1 MRNLLNF
8 LIRYNYWFL
17 FILLEVICF
26 GLLFRFNNYQKGIY
40 FSSANFLAGK
50 FYEVSGGITSYFHLK
65 SINEE
70 LIDRN
75 LLLEEQVTKL
85 ENTLRELQ
93 LDSSYVSN
101 IEKSSFAG
109 LFTIRKAHVINN
121 SIAMANNYITLNKG
135 TSDGIFPEMGVID
148 GRGVV
153 GIVYVASPSYSV
165 VISLLNGKSKL
176 SCKIK
181 GNPYSGYLKW
191 EYGDARYAYLKDI
204 PRYAEMN
211 VGDTIITNGHS
222 AVFPEGVMV
231 GTISNIE
238 DSSDGLSS
246 QIQVELAADFGRLSD
261 VRVLSRDGQKEQLE
275 LEKMSME

>member
-40 FSSANFLAGK
+40 FSSANFIAGK
-50 FYEVSGGITSYFHLK
+50 FYEISGGVTSYFHLK
-65 SINEE
+65 STNEE
-70 LIDRN
+70 LMDRN
-75 LLLEEQVTKL
+75 LVLEGQVTKL
-85 ENTLRELQ
+85 ENALRELQ
-93 LDSSYVSN
+93 LDSLYVNN
-101 IEKSSFAG
+101 IERSSFAG
-109 LFTIRKAHVINN
+109 EFTIRKAHVINN
-121 SIAMANNYITLNKG
+121 SITMADNYITLNKG
-135 TSDGIFPEMGVID
+135 TADSIFPDMGVVD

-153 GIVYVASPSYSV
+153 GIVYLASPSYSV
-165 VISLLNGKSKL
+165 VISLLNRKSNL

-181 GNPYSGYLKW
+181 GNPYPGYLRW
-191 EYGDARYAYLKDI
+191 EQGDARYAYLKDI
-204 PRYAEMN
+204 PRYAEMH

-231 GTISNIE
+231 GTISGIE

-246 QIQVELAADFGRLSD
+246 QIQVELAADFGRLSN
-261 VRVLSRDGQKEQLE
+261 VRVISREGQKEQLE
-275 LEKMSME
+275 LEKMTLE